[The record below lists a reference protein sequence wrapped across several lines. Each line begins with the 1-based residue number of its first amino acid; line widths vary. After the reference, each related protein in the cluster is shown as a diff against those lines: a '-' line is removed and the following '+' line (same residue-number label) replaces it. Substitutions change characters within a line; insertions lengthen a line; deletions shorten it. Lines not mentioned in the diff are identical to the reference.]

1 MTEHV
6 AEELAAWQSRPLDA
20 IYPVLLIEAIVVK
33 IRDGQVANRPV
44 YVALGIGV
52 DGRRDVLGHVGVL
65 EAIGELWPKAT
76 VQLAWC
82 IWSAPVCGMRPRST
96 GGRSAGAAGGLH
108 PDRVAE
114 LAVPAGMP
122 TPRAPPDELPA
133 LRCST

>member
-1 MTEHV
+1 M
-6 AEELAAWQSRPLDA
+6 
-20 IYPVLLIEAIVVK
+20 
-33 IRDGQVANRPV
+33 
-44 YVALGIGV
+44 ALGVDVGV

-65 EAIGELWPKAT
+65 EEIGELWPKAT

-82 IWSAPVCGMRPRST
+82 TWSAPVCGMRPRST

-122 TPRAPPDELPA
+122 TPRALPRRA
-133 LRCST
+133 ARAQVLYLVVATPRKNRVT